1 MIRNDL
7 GVREVMKILLK
18 YSRGKIEGW
27 VSELQRAKFPQLTE
41 PLETLVK
48 DSKALQKKL
57 QAECLIIGRKL
68 LVFRGRGLEI
78 SRFGTSMR
86 LKIEI
91 PTI

>member
-1 MIRNDL
+1 MIRSDL
-7 GVREVMKILLK
+7 GVSEVMKILLEEQQK
-18 YSRGKIEGW
+18 KKW
-27 VSELQRAKFPQLTE
+27 VSELQRAKFPQSTE

>member
-1 MIRNDL
+1 M
-7 GVREVMKILLK
+7 
-18 YSRGKIEGW
+18 
-27 VSELQRAKFPQLTE
+27 SELQRAKFPQLTE